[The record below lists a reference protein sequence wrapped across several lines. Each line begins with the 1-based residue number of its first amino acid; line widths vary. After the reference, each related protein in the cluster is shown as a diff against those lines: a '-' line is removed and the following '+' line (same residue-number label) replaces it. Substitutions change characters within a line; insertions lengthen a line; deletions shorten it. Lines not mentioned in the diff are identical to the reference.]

1 LPLEDAAQGSKPAA
15 LQGFDR
21 ARGLVESGSGLI
33 DGEPGH
39 DPQDQHVALVRHEV
53 LEQGPDTFGGQ
64 RLGDGVVDVVGG
76 VGLGGR
82 AKGFEGRPAADTA
95 PFVEQA
101 PVGDGE
107 HPRTELGFVAVKAM
121 EVAQHPE
128 EHLAGQV
135 VGLRCSLGAEVGSDH
150 GGQSPEDPI
159 EGPRLAPVGRIQYL
173 VELPIE
179 PVSPALPRGFI
190 PVIAGGADTVTAH
203 VPFIQLDDLG
213 IPSPLVPAESMLTD

>member
-1 LPLEDAAQGSKPAA
+1 LALEDAAQGSKAAA

-21 ARGLVESGSGLI
+21 ARGLAESGSGLV

-39 DPQDQHVALVRHEV
+39 DPQDQHVALVWDEV
-53 LEQGPDTFGGQ
+53 LEQGPDALGSQ

-76 VGLGGR
+76 VGLGSC
-82 AKGFEGRPAADTA
+82 AKRLEGRPAADTA

-101 PVGDGE
+101 PMGDGE
-107 HPRTELGFVAVKAM
+107 HPGTELGFVAAEAM

-159 EGPRLAPVGRIQYL
+159 EGPRLAPVGRINHL

-203 VPFIQLDDLG
+203 VPSIQFDDPG
-213 IPSPLVPAESMLTD
+213 IPTPLVPAESMLTD